1 MMTNN
6 IHSIQEKSIAFIGFM
21 GVGKTTIAQKVA
33 SKLFRD
39 FVDIDEEIEKEF
51 GMPTTDIFKQY
62 GEAFF
67 REKEK
72 EYVIHYCQQ
81 PLKVISLGGGAF
93 LQEEVKEACLKHSIV
108 IYLDMSW
115 EAWIERLTLLIDSR
129 PILQSK
135 SLDEIQALFESRK
148 KIYEQHDSKVVT
160 DNASPEDIANT
171 IIDSMK
177 LAWEL
182 HS

>member
-1 MMTNN
+1 MTKN
-6 IHSIQEKSIAFIGFM
+6 IHSIREKSIVFIGFM

-33 SKLFRD
+33 RKLFRD
-39 FVDIDEEIEKEF
+39 FIDIDEVIENEF
-51 GMPTTDIFKQY
+51 AMPTTDIFDQY
-62 GEAFF
+62 GETFF
-67 REKEK
+67 RQKEK

-93 LQEEVKEACLKHSIV
+93 LQEDIKEACLKHSII

-115 EAWIERLTLLIDSR
+115 EAWLERLPLLIDSR
-129 PILQSK
+129 PILQNK
-135 SLDEIQALFESRK
+135 SIDEIQELFESRK

-160 DNASPEDIANT
+160 DNASPEEIADN
-171 IIDSMK
+171 IIESMK

>member
-1 MMTNN
+1 MMRKNV
-6 IHSIQEKSIAFIGFM
+6 HSFQEKSIVFIGFM

-39 FVDIDEEIEKEF
+39 FIDIDEEIEKEF
-51 GMPTTDIFKQY
+51 AMPTTDIFKHY
-62 GEAFF
+62 GETVF

-72 EYVIHYCQQ
+72 EFVIHYCQQ

-93 LQEEVKEACLKHSIV
+93 LQDEIKEVCLKHSIV

-115 EAWIERLTLLIDSR
+115 EAWKERLPLLVDSR
-129 PILQSK
+129 PILQNK
-135 SLDEIQALFESRK
+135 SLGEIQALFESRK
-148 KIYEQHDSKVVT
+148 KIYEEHDSKVVT
-160 DNASPEDIANT
+160 DNASPEEIANN

>member
-1 MMTNN
+1 MTKN

-115 EAWIERLTLLIDSR
+115 EAWIERLPLLIDSR